1 MIFLNI
7 SYNTIINKNK
17 DKNMNANTIYNKLI

>member
-17 DKNMNANTIYNKLI
+17 DKNMNANTIYNKLM

>member
-7 SYNTIINKNK
+7 SYNTTINKNK
-17 DKNMNANTIYNKLI
+17 DKNMNANTIYNKLM